1 MSDEKTT
8 RMQSA
13 DRSAKRKK
21 LTLSSET
28 LRDLSV
34 QDTNEVKGGLSLK
47 VPNARGR
54 GWKPTSPNSGQC

>member
-8 RMQSA
+8 RKQSA

-47 VPNARGR
+47 VPNARSR
-54 GWKPTSPNSGQC
+54 GWKPMHPNSGQC